1 MNASPPSA
9 GGPVPAR
16 KRILGTWLALAL
28 AAMTA
33 ARADAQEIGAPGHT
47 GLVDIGIHTGG
58 SYTSPWFTTPGA
70 DGADGWDPGY
80 APAIGAF
87 AQIWVDPRFGVR
99 VHGAYLPQNLPGQ
112 GGLDQSTRVA
122 NSYLYDVDL
131 VVRPFV
137 LSTPNTLLQ
146 TVYLFVG
153 GGGYTADVGD
163 FMAPGEGSCI
173 PHEAWAPAGVC
184 VSTAADRSTTGMAV
198 AGAGISLARV
208 TNDVEAFGEIAAH
221 AYDSPAHVAGEGSDR
236 LSWSPRAVIGV
247 KAALG
252 RRRDRAPKPVAPPVV
267 PPAPQTPMPPAEP
280 PAAPPT
286 PQVED
291 IQVCVISNGAVV
303 RVPAQRNVFTGDTT
317 VAGEPFTAA
326 LPSAESAAA
335 ARWFVADEPVVFE
348 GRRFVKFGLPRVLD
362 AGQVTRTGEFRGVG
376 VFVAPGER
384 VDVVYLPTGAGCEF
398 QPYELEAKVGAVRG

>member
-1 MNASPPSA
+1 MNASPPGVGESYA
-9 GGPVPAR
+9 PFPAR
-16 KRILGTWLALAL
+16 KRSMWLVLAL
-28 AAMTA
+28 AAVT
-33 ARADAQEIGAPGHT
+33 ARAEAQERSGPAHT
-47 GLVDIGIHTGG
+47 GLVDVGIHTGG

-80 APAIGAF
+80 APSFGAF
-87 AQIWVDPRFGVR
+87 AQIWLDPRIGVR
-99 VHGAYLPQNLPGQ
+99 VHGAYLPQNLPSQ

-137 LSTPNTLLQ
+137 LSTRNTLLQ
-146 TVYLFVG
+146 TVYLFAG

-173 PHEAWAPAGVC
+173 PHESWTPAGVC

-208 TNDVEAFGEIAAH
+208 TSNVEAFGEVAAH
-221 AYDSPAHVAGEGSDR
+221 AYDSPAHAAGDGDDR
-236 LSWSPRAVIGV
+236 LSWTPRAVIGL

-252 RRRDRAPKPVAPPVV
+252 RRRDRAPEPGAPPVAPP
-267 PPAPQTPMPPAEP
+267 APLPPAEAP
-280 PAAPPT
+280 EPAAAPRI
-286 PQVED
+286 EE
-291 IQVCVISNGAVV
+291 IRVCVISNGAVV
-303 RVPAQRNVFTGDTT
+303 RVPAQRNVATGDTT

-326 LPSAESAAA
+326 LPSGESAAA
-335 ARWFVADEPVVFE
+335 AAWFVADEPVVFA

-362 AGQVTRTGEFRGVG
+362 AGQVTRAGEFRGVG

-398 QPYELEAKVGAVRG
+398 QPYDLEAKVGEVRG

>member
-9 GGPVPAR
+9 SSAPAR
-16 KRILGTWLALAL
+16 KRPRGTWLALAL
-28 AAMTA
+28 AAVT
-33 ARADAQEIGAPGHT
+33 ARAEAQEPSGPGHT
-47 GLVDIGIHTGG
+47 GLLDIGIHTGG

-80 APAIGAF
+80 APAFGAF
-87 AQIWVDPRFGVR
+87 AQIWLDPRFGVR
-99 VHGAYLPQNLPGQ
+99 VHGAYLPQNLPSQ
-112 GGLDQSTRVA
+112 GALDQSTRVV

-153 GGGYTADVGD
+153 GGGYTADIGD
-163 FMAPGEGSCI
+163 FMAPGEESCI
-173 PHEAWAPAGVC
+173 PHEAWTLAGVC
-184 VSTAADRSTTGMAV
+184 VSTAADYSTTGMAV

-208 TNDVEAFGEIAAH
+208 TGNVEAFGEIAAH
-221 AYDSPAHVAGEGSDR
+221 GYDSPAHAAGDGDR
-236 LSWSPRAVIGV
+236 FTWTPRAVIGL

-252 RRRDRAPKPVAPPVV
+252 RRRDRAPEPVAPPVA
-267 PPAPQTPMPPAEP
+267 PPAPQTPPAQAPE
-280 PAAPPT
+280 PAAPRI
-286 PQVED
+286 EE

-303 RVPAQRNVFTGDTT
+303 RVPAQRNLATGDTI
-317 VAGEPFTAA
+317 VAGQPFTAA

-335 ARWFVADEPVVFE
+335 APWFLADEPVVFG

-362 AGQVTRTGEFRGVG
+362 AGQVTRAGEFRGVG